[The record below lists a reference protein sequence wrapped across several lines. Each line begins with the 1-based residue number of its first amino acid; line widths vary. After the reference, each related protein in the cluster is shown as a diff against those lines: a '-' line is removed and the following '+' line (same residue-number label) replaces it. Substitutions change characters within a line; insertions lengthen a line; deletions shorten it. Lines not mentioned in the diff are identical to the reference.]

1 MKEFFT
7 EGSTVLFYGD
17 SITDAGRDK
26 ENGQDLGKGYAAKIA
41 ALYSVLF
48 PNQHI
53 RFFNRGVSGNVSA
66 DLLKRY
72 EKDLLALKP
81 QYVFIL
87 IGINDT
93 WHGWAEGNP
102 IPAEV
107 TRSHVRELIQ
117 RIRNDLEGTRVRV
130 LQPWLLDSDPAKISW
145 HEDFDRKGKLLAD
158 LGQEYADLWID
169 IPAAFQKDMER
180 GDAVQE
186 KICPDGVHPSD
197 YGHGLMALEILKRI
211 GCIDCE

>member
-1 MKEFFT
+1 M
-7 EGSTVLFYGD
+7 
-17 SITDAGRDK
+17 
-26 ENGQDLGKGYAAKIA
+26 
-41 ALYSVLF
+41 
-48 PNQHI
+48 
-53 RFFNRGVSGNVSA
+53 
-66 DLLKRY
+66 
-72 EKDLLALKP
+72 
-81 QYVFIL
+81 
-87 IGINDT
+87 
-93 WHGWAEGNP
+93 
-102 IPAEV
+102 
-107 TRSHVRELIQ
+107 
-117 RIRNDLEGTRVRV
+117 V

>member
-26 ENGQDLGKGYAAKIA
+26 ENGRDLGKGYAAKLA

-48 PNQHI
+48 PNQRI

-81 QYVFIL
+81 RYVFIL

-102 IPAEV
+102 ISAEV
-107 TRSHVRELIQ
+107 TRSHVRELTQVI
-117 RIRNDLEGTRVRV
+117 V
-130 LQPWLLDSDPAKISW
+130 LKPWLLDSDPAKISW
-145 HEDFDRKGKLLAD
+145 HEDFDRKGEYLASV
-158 LGQEYADLWID
+158 GQEYADLWID
-169 IPAAFQKDMER
+169 IPSAFQKDMER
-180 GDAVQE
+180 GDAAQE

>member
-26 ENGQDLGKGYAAKIA
+26 GNGQDLGKGYAAKIA

-66 DLLKRY
+66 DLLRRY

-117 RIRNDLEGTRVRV
+117 RIRNDLEGTRVMV

-158 LGQEYADLWID
+158 LGQEYADLWVD